1 MKKKYIYIIIAVI
14 IILLIVAVTLI
25 IFRRNTP
32 TNNEENIVENNIII
46 EDNTKTDEEKAEE
59 IYNADMAGR
68 EATTEE
74 INERLDWKFD
84 ELPQEVE
91 GKIVDK
97 DKLYLSIKE
106 QAYKKGYVDID
117 EIKLG
122 QQYEQDNNLYLDFYM
137 KKEGVVT
144 YRAYVTLNLTDNT
157 YTIEF
162 YQ

>member
-1 MKKKYIYIIIAVI
+1 MKKKYIYIIAVI
-14 IILLIVAVTLI
+14 VILLIVAVTLI
-25 IFRRNTP
+25 VFRRNTP
-32 TNNEENIVENNIII
+32 KNNEENTVKNTIIENNI
-46 EDNTKTDEEKAEE
+46 KTDEEKAEE
-59 IYNADMAGR
+59 LYNANVEGG

-84 ELPQEVE
+84 ELPQEIE
-91 GKIVDK
+91 EKITDK
-97 DKLYLSIKE
+97 EKLYLDIKE
-106 QAYKKGYVDID
+106 QAYKKGYVDVD

-122 QQYEQDNNLYLDFYM
+122 QQYEQENNLYLDFYM
-137 KKEGVVT
+137 RKEGVVT